1 VQGEVTEE
9 HYKLVETPVPQP
21 GEGEVL
27 LKALFIT
34 VDPYMRIQQ
43 VCFRPFD
50 RSAALLPSSPL
61 LTTRGHRRRPTRG
74 KRLTR

>member
-1 VQGEVTEE
+1 MTEE
-9 HYKLVETPVPQP
+9 HYKLVEAPVPQP

-43 VCFRPFD
+43 VC
-50 RSAALLPSSPL
+50 LQTL
-61 LTTRGHRRRPTRG
+61 
-74 KRLTR
+74 